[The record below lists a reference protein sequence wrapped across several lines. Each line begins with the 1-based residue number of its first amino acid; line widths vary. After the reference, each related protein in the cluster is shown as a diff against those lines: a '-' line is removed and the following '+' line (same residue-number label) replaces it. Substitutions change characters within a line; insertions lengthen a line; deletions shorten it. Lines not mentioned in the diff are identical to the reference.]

1 MKKMNRWKMN
11 RAGLVNFWY
20 YDEEVFDFSD
30 GKLLLRGS
38 NGSGKSVTMQS
49 FLPVLLD
56 GKKTPDRLDP
66 FGSKARR
73 MEDYLLG
80 EKDVANRD
88 ERTGYLFLEYKKE
101 NSSQYITTGIGLQAK
116 RHKDMKFW
124 GFVITDNR
132 RIGDGFQLYQ
142 THQGEKIPF
151 SAKELENR
159 IGEGGEVVRGQREYM
174 NLVNKYIFGF
184 QTLDAFDELIKL
196 LIQLRSPKLSKD
208 FRPTVI
214 YEILESALPPLGDD
228 DLRHLSDT
236 IENMDQARQ
245 QLEQLEREHRAAKK
259 LVDVYDQYSRYI
271 LGEKAGYFIKT
282 EKSYQEAMKNKE
294 ETEKRV
300 EELTNEIDRLG
311 KQYDELSRNKEVA
324 ESERERLHR
333 HEVWGLQNELKRVKD
348 LQVDLKKDLEK
359 KSSILDSKKAQEVK
373 LRRKLDDV
381 KLEINKLS
389 KDETEILDEMEL
401 DAREAAFSQHR
412 INEAD
417 LKRYEGD
424 TFDFTVWDRES
435 KEHLQL
441 LEEIKNDLVN
451 QERYRSEMETKYRET
466 SEIKQQID
474 QLKGE
479 QADLE
484 KLFDNDKQ
492 NLEALIYQWLDHYSV
507 LNIDDLG
514 RQIISRKV
522 HELYDRASYE
532 EVKAPITDA
541 ILEYQQEL
549 NKQISEVKHS
559 LHLKQTKKAEYE
571 AERNRWKN
579 MKDPEPNRAE
589 ATSTFR
595 RSLEETD
602 EAFIPFYA
610 AVEFQDH
617 VTEVQ
622 KERIE
627 SALQEAGI
635 LDSLIIENPKN
646 VQDDRYIR
654 PNPSMFGHTLADYLK
669 PDVDI
674 GHPISMEM
682 VDDVLRTILI
692 GEEPSIDGTGTMS
705 IDENGYY
712 RIGDLFGH
720 APKKEASRFIG
731 RAARK
736 RFQKEKI
743 AEFEVKIEE
752 ISKEIEELQA
762 LLAKVDEHFQETKN
776 WKNTLP
782 SDRDLNEIYFTLQK
796 YKNDIDGKQN
806 AHDRIDAQYKEA
818 ASQFQYVKQLI
829 REKSKQ
835 IDLAQDYDTYQSAY
849 QFMKSYQENLNKLE
863 KLKIRLIGYQNEQKS
878 LEERIDELLGEI
890 LETTGE
896 RNVLVDQI
904 KKQQAEKESIQNQL
918 NLQGMDEIIERI
930 NQVQEQLTTI
940 GSELD
945 SVKTKLPLKQE
956 IRKQQKVQLETE
968 KRQVAFWSNLF
979 ESWKYAVEI
988 EVSQP
993 FIKMEKMTIAEIY
1006 EELQADVNKY
1016 DRSKMNEQLT
1026 KTYYNEQP
1034 NLMEYRLTEYDQ
1046 PLELPPELDFT
1057 DLNAT
1062 EQLQLDQWHQVN
1074 RRKMILM
1081 EYQGQKV
1088 NPYYVFDTLEAELS
1102 NQQQWL
1108 DEQDRQL
1115 YEDIILKSVG
1125 VILRGR
1131 INRAEKWIKQMDR
1144 LMESRNS
1151 SSGLTF
1157 SIAWKPKTA
1166 ETEEE
1171 MDTRELVNLLQMD
1184 SKFLKEEDLNKIT
1197 RHFQSRILKAKELIE
1212 LRNEGNTLHQ
1222 VLKEVLDYR
1231 NWFSFILSYKREGEP
1246 KRELT
1251 NNAFYK
1257 FSGGE
1262 KAMAMYIPLFTAA
1275 YSRYQEAAPTS
1286 PYIISLDEAFAGVDE
1301 NNIRDMFQVV
1311 EELGFNYIMN
1321 SQALWGDY
1329 DTVSNLSI
1337 CELVRP
1343 KNADF
1348 VTVIRYRWDGVTKHL
1363 DLREPMLQE

>member
-1 MKKMNRWKMN
+1 MDGMNKWKMN
-11 RAGLVNFWY
+11 RAGLLNFWY

-56 GKKTPDRLDP
+56 GKKSPDRLDP

-80 EKDVANRD
+80 EKEVVNRE

-132 RIGDGFQLYQ
+132 RIGEGFQLYQ
-142 THQGEKIPF
+142 NHHSEKIPL

-159 IGEGGEVVRGQREYM
+159 IGDGGQVVRSQREYM

-184 QTLDAFDELIKL
+184 QTVEAYDELIKL

-259 LVDVYDQYSRYI
+259 LVDVYDQYNRYI
-271 LGEKAGYFIKT
+271 LAEKADYLLKT
-282 EKSYQEAMKNKE
+282 ETSYQTTAKKKD
-294 ETEKRV
+294 ETEELIQKLSKEIAQLQSDQEDLKR
-300 EELTNEIDRLG
+300 R
-311 KQYDELSRNKEVA
+311 KEVA
-324 ESERERLHR
+324 EGERERLSK
-333 HEVWGLQNELKRVKD
+333 HEVWGLQKELARLEGAIAG
-348 LQVDLKKDLEK
+348 LQRDFQKKHNQLDAK
-359 KSSILDSKKAQEVK
+359 KSQE
-373 LRRKLDDV
+373 LTQRAKLD
-381 KLEINKLS
+381 EISLAIFQLDK
-389 KDETEILDEMEL
+389 EEAEILDDMEL
-401 DAREAAFSQHR
+401 DAREAAFSQHPV
-412 INEAD
+412 NVED
-417 LKRYEGD
+417 LHRHGGKP
-424 TFDFTVWDRES
+424 FDFTVWE
-435 KEHLQL
+435 KEASAHANL
-441 LEEIKNDLVN
+441 LDEIKSDFLY
-451 QERYRSEMETKYRET
+451 QERYKVEMESKYREA
-466 SEIKQQID
+466 SELRQQID
-474 QLKGE
+474 SLRNE

-484 KLFDNDKQ
+484 KLFENDKQ
-492 NLEALIYQWLDHYSV
+492 QLEDLVYQWIDQHPELEITGQAKQDLSR
-507 LNIDDLG
+507 NI
-514 RQIISRKV
+514 
-522 HELYDRASYE
+522 HFLYDDASYDD
-532 EVKAPITDA
+532 VKAPVIDA
-541 ILEYQQEL
+541 IHAYQQKLVQEIARI
-549 NKQISEVKHS
+549 NHS
-559 LHLKQTKKAEYE
+559 LDLKDQEKGGYE
-571 AERNRWKN
+571 EERNRWKN
-579 MKDPEPNRAE
+579 MNDPEPDRAE
-589 ATSTFR
+589 ATSVFR
-595 RSLEETD
+595 AQLTEKGK
-602 EAFIPFYA
+602 AFVPFYA
-610 AVEFQDH
+610 AVDFQDH
-617 VTEVQ
+617 VPDDQ

-627 SALQEAGI
+627 AAIKQSGI
-635 LDSLIIENPKN
+635 LDSIIIEDPGE

-669 PDVDI
+669 PDLEN
-674 GHPISMEM
+674 GHPVSKQLI
-682 VDDVLRTILI
+682 DNVLRTILI
-692 GEEPSIDGTGTMS
+692 GDEPSIDTAGTIS
-705 IDENGYY
+705 IDENGFY

-720 APKKEASRFIG
+720 APKEGTPRFIG
-731 RAARK
+731 RSSRK

-743 AEFEVKIEE
+743 AEFEAKIEAVT
-752 ISKEIEELQA
+752 KEINELQKQA
-762 LLAKVDEHFQETKN
+762 DELGSLYEDAKQLKDTFPVDQ
-776 WKNTLP
+776 
-782 SDRDLNEIYFTLQK
+782 DLREIYHQLQK
-796 YKNDIDGKQN
+796 YRNDIEARQN
-806 AHDRIDAQYKEA
+806 SFARVDAQYKEA
-818 ASQFQYVKQLI
+818 ARQYQELKQKI
-829 REKSKQ
+829 QDKSKQ
-835 IDLAQDYDTYQSAY
+835 VELKLDLESYTDALH
-849 QFMKSYQENLNKLE
+849 FMKSYLSYLNE
-863 KLKIRLIGYQNEQKS
+863 LKIMNIRMANYRKDQQLVEQRIAE
-878 LEERIDELLGEI
+878 LEGEI
-890 LETTGE
+890 LEAAGE
-896 RNVLVDQI
+896 RNELEGNI
-904 KKQQAEKESIQNQL
+904 KKAKADMEAVQNQL
-918 NLQGMDEIIERI
+918 KLQGIDEIQQRI
-930 NQVQEQLTTI
+930 QQVQRDLTEI
-940 GSELD
+940 DLSLDLVKGRLPARQENIKQHKAELE
-945 SVKTKLPLKQE
+945 VLK
-956 IRKQQKVQLETE
+956 RETS
-968 KRQVAFWSNLF
+968 FWAGLY
-979 ESWKYAVEI
+979 ESWKHALDSELSRKFLAVDDPSPDAI
-988 EVSQP
+988 FSQ
-993 FIKMEKMTIAEIY
+993 FQSDLK
-1006 EELQADVNKY
+1006 KY
-1016 DRSKMNEQLT
+1016 DRAKMNEQLT
-1026 KTYYNEQP
+1026 KAYYNEQP

-1046 PLELPPELDFT
+1046 PFELPESLNYD
-1057 DLNAT
+1057 DLNAN
-1062 EQLQLDQWHQVN
+1062 EQLQVQQWLQVN
-1074 RRKMILM
+1074 RRKIVLM

-1088 NPYYVFDTLEAELS
+1088 SPYYVFDSLEQELET
-1102 NQQQWL
+1102 QQQWL

-1125 VILRGR
+1125 AILRSR
-1131 INRAEKWIKQMDR
+1131 IQRAEKWIKQMDR

-1171 MDTRELVNLLQMD
+1171 LDTKELVELLQMN

-1197 RHFQSRILKAKELIE
+1197 RHFQSKISKAKELIE

-1231 NWFSFILSYKREGEP
+1231 KWFSFILSYRREGEP

-1275 YSRYQEAAPTS
+1275 YSRYQEAAPTA

-1329 DTVSNLSI
+1329 DTVSGLSI

-1348 VTVIRYRWDGVTKHL
+1348 VTVIRYRWDGQTKHL
-1363 DLREPMLQE
+1363 EVGEPVLQE

>member
-142 THQGEKIPF
+142 THQGEKIPY

-184 QTLDAFDELIKL
+184 QTLEAFDELIKL

-245 QLEQLEREHRAAKK
+245 QLDQLEREHRAAKK
-259 LVDVYDQYSRYI
+259 LVNVYDQYNRYI
-271 LGEKAGYFIKT
+271 LGEKADYFLRT
-282 EKSYQEAMKNKE
+282 EKNYKVAVKSKE
-294 ETEKRV
+294 ETEKRI
-300 EELTNEIDRLG
+300 EHLTNEIDQLEIQQEDL
-311 KQYDELSRNKEVA
+311 KRNREVA
-324 ESERERLHR
+324 ESERERLHK
-333 HEVWGLQNELKRVKD
+333 HEVWGLQKELTRVNG
-348 LQVDLKKDLEK
+348 LLSDLKKDYEK
-359 KSSILDSKKAQEVK
+359 KNKILDSKKDQEIK
-373 LRRKLDDV
+373 LRGKLNDLKNTIFQLD
-381 KLEINKLS
+381 
-389 KDETEILDEMEL
+389 KDEIELLEEMEL
-401 DAREAAFSQHR
+401 DGREAAFTQHR

-417 LKRYEGD
+417 LKRYEGNA
-424 TFDFTVWDRES
+424 FDFTVWE
-435 KEHLQL
+435 KEAKAHANL
-441 LEEIKNDLVN
+441 LEEIKNEFLAQD
-451 QERYRSEMETKYRET
+451 RYRKEMEVKLRET

-474 QLKGE
+474 TLKGE

-484 KLFDNDKQ
+484 KLFEVDKQ
-492 NLEALIYQWLDHYSV
+492 NLEDLMYQWMEKHAV
-507 LNIDDLG
+507 LEIDDMA
-514 RQIISRKV
+514 RHTISRKV
-522 HELYDRASYE
+522 QELYDHGSYD
-532 EVKAPITDA
+532 EVKAPIIDA
-541 ILEYQQEL
+541 IFDYQQAINQQL
-549 NKQISEVKHS
+549 SGFHHT
-559 LHLKQTKKAEYE
+559 LDLKQKEKAGYE

-579 MKDPEPNRAE
+579 MTDPEPERAE
-589 ATSTFR
+589 STISYR
-595 RSLEETD
+595 NSLEEKGQ
-602 EAFIPFYA
+602 AFVPFYA
-610 AVEFQDH
+610 AVEFQEH
-617 VTEVQ
+617 VTDVQ
-622 KERIE
+622 RERIE
-627 SALQEAGI
+627 SALKEAGI
-635 LDSLIIENPKN
+635 LDSLIMENPKDFH
-646 VQDDRYIR
+646 DDRFIR

-669 PDVDI
+669 PDVDA
-674 GHPISMEM
+674 GHPISKELI
-682 VDDVLRTILI
+682 DDVLRTILI
-692 GEEPSIDGTGTMS
+692 GDEPSIDGNGTLS

-712 RIGDLFGH
+712 RMGDLFGH
-720 APKKEASRFIG
+720 APKEGTSRFIG

-736 RFQKEKI
+736 RFQREKM
-743 AEFEVKIEE
+743 AEYEIKIEAVTKD
-752 ISKEIEELQA
+752 IVELQGQ
-762 LLAKVDEHFQETKN
+762 LVELDEHYQEVRG

-782 SDRDLNEIYFTLQK
+782 SDRDLSEIYFNLQK
-796 YKNDIDGKQN
+796 YKNDIDVKQAAFN
-806 AHDRIDAQYKEA
+806 RVDTQYKEA
-818 ASQFQYVKQLI
+818 AGHYQAIKQLI
-829 REKSKQ
+829 REKSKN
-835 IDLAQDYDTYQSAY
+835 IELSLDYESYESAY
-849 QFMKSYQENLNKLE
+849 RFMKSYQEYLNKLE
-863 KLKIRLIGYQNEQKS
+863 KLKIRLVGFQKEQQS
-878 LEERIDELLGEI
+878 TEERLAEVVDEI
-890 LETTGE
+890 LEAVGE
-896 RNVLVDQI
+896 RNELDDQM
-904 KKQQAEKESIQNQL
+904 KKQRAEKESIQNQL
-918 NLQGMDEIIERI
+918 NLQGMDEIIKRI
-930 NQVQEQLTTI
+930 EQVQNGLAEIVTN
-940 GSELD
+940 LD
-945 SVKTKLPLKQE
+945 SVKGLLPAKQE
-956 IRKQQKVQLETE
+956 KMKQQKAQLELS
-968 KRQVAFWSNLF
+968 KRESAFWSNLF
-979 ESWKYAVEI
+979 ESWKYAVEAEI
-988 EVSQP
+988 SQP
-993 FIKMEKMTIAEIY
+993 FIKMKKMTIADIY
-1006 EELQADVNKY
+1006 EELQADVKKF

-1057 DLNAT
+1057 DLNTT

-1074 RRKMILM
+1074 RRKFILM

-1088 NPYYVFDTLEAELS
+1088 NPYYVFETLESELA

-1171 MDTRELVNLLQMD
+1171 MDTKELVNLLQMD

-1197 RHFQSRILKAKELIE
+1197 RHFQSKILKAKELIE

-1231 NWFSFILSYKREGEP
+1231 KWFSFILSYKRENEP

-1363 DLREPMLQE
+1363 DIREHVFQE

>member
-1 MKKMNRWKMN
+1 MN
-11 RAGLVNFWY
+11 RAGLLNFWY
-20 YDEEVFDFSD
+20 YDEEVFDFLD

-56 GKKTPDRLDP
+56 GKKSPDRLDP

-132 RIGDGFQLYQ
+132 RIGENFQLYQ
-142 THQGEKIPF
+142 THQGEKIPL

-159 IGEGGEVVRGQREYM
+159 IGDGGEVVRGQGEYM
-174 NLVNKYIFGF
+174 NLVNKHIFGF
-184 QTLDAFDELIKL
+184 QTLEAFDELIKL

-245 QLEQLEREHRAAKK
+245 QLDQLEREHRAAKK
-259 LVDVYDQYSRYI
+259 LVDVYDQYNRFI
-271 LGEKAGYFIKT
+271 LAEKADYYLRT
-282 EKSYQEAMKNKE
+282 EKNYKSAVKSKE
-294 ETEKRV
+294 DTEKRI
-300 EELTNEIDRLG
+300 EQLTEKIDQLNTRQEDLTRS
-311 KQYDELSRNKEVA
+311 KDVA
-324 ESERERLHR
+324 ESERERLHK
-333 HEVWGLQNELKRVKD
+333 HEVWGLQKELTRVND
-348 LQVDLKKDLEK
+348 VILDLKKELDRK
-359 KSSILDSKKAQEVK
+359 NIVLDSKKGQELK
-373 LRRKLDDV
+373 LRAKLDELNLAIF
-381 KLEINKLS
+381 KFN
-389 KDETEILDEMEL
+389 KDETELLEEMEL
-401 DAREAAFSQHR
+401 DSREAAFSQHR

-417 LKRYEGD
+417 LKRFEGNS
-424 TFDFTVWDRES
+424 FDFTVWE
-435 KEHLQL
+435 KETKAYVNL
-441 LEEIKNDLVN
+441 LEEIRNDFQN
-451 QERYRSEMETKYRET
+451 QERYKNEMETKYREA

-474 QLKGE
+474 KLKGE
-479 QADLE
+479 QLDLE
-484 KLFDNDKQ
+484 KLFESDKQ
-492 NLEALIYQWLDHYSV
+492 NLEDLIFQWMDKHPLLS
-507 LNIDDLG
+507 IEDLTKTL
-514 RQIISRKV
+514 ISRKV
-522 HELYDRASYE
+522 HELYHQASFE
-532 EVKAPITDA
+532 EVKAPIMDA
-541 ILEYQQEL
+541 ILDYQQTIGQ
-549 NKQISEVKHS
+549 QISGLSHSLVVKH
-559 LHLKQTKKAEYE
+559 KEKAGYE
-571 AERNRWKN
+571 EERTRWKN
-579 MKDPEPNRAE
+579 MTDPEPDRAS
-589 ATSTFR
+589 STIAFR
-595 RSLEETD
+595 NSLEE
-602 EAFIPFYA
+602 EGKPFVPFYA

-617 VTEVQ
+617 VTDEQ

-627 SALQEAGI
+627 SALKQAGI
-635 LDSLIIENPKN
+635 LDSLIIENPN
-646 VQDDRYIR
+646 GIHDDRYVF
-654 PNPSMFGHTLADYLK
+654 PNPSMFGHTLADYLR
-669 PDVDI
+669 PDIDAD
-674 GHPISMEM
+674 HPISKELI
-682 VDDVLRTILI
+682 DDVLRTILI
-692 GEEPSIDGTGTMS
+692 GDEPSIDSSGAMS
-705 IDENGYY
+705 IDESGYY

-720 APKKEASRFIG
+720 APKEDVSRFIG

-736 RFQKEKI
+736 RFQKEKVS
-743 AEFEVKIEE
+743 EYEDKIEMV
-752 ISKEIEELQA
+752 SKEIHGLNAQLQGI
-762 LLAKVDEHFQETKN
+762 EQHFQEVKG
-776 WKNTLP
+776 WKDSLP
-782 SDRDLNEIYFTLQK
+782 EDRDLREIQKNLQQ
-796 YKNDIDGKQN
+796 YQINIEGKQQ
-806 AHDRIDAQYKEA
+806 AYSSVDAKYKEA
-818 ASQFQYVKQLI
+818 AGQYQMVKQLI
-829 REKSKQ
+829 REKSKH
-835 IDLAQDYDTYQSAY
+835 IDLPLNYESYQSAY
-849 QFMKSYQENLNKLE
+849 GYMKSYQEYLNKLE
-863 KLKIRLIGYQNEQKS
+863 KLRIRLVGHLNEQKS
-878 LEERIDELLGEI
+878 IEERIKEVVDEVLGI
-890 LETTGE
+890 TGE
-896 RNVLVDQI
+896 RNGLENQI
-904 KKQQAEKESIQNQL
+904 KKEKAEKESIQNQL
-918 NLQGMDEIIERI
+918 KLQGMDEILKRIALVQNELTQIE
-930 NQVQEQLTTI
+930 
-940 GSELD
+940 SSLD
-945 SVKTKLPLKQE
+945 QVKTTLPAKKENIKQ
-956 IRKQQKVQLETE
+956 E
-968 KRQVAFWSNLF
+968 KRQLEIAKREAAFWSDLF
-979 ESWKYAVEI
+979 DSWKYAFETDLSRQFVKVEGTSA
-988 EVSQP
+988 V
-993 FIKMEKMTIAEIY
+993 EIY
-1006 EELQADVNKY
+1006 EQLQSELKHY
-1016 DRSKMNEQLT
+1016 DRSKMNARLT
-1026 KTYYNEQP
+1026 NVYYNEQP

-1046 PLELPPELDFT
+1046 PLEQPEGIDFVE
-1057 DLNAT
+1057 LNDT
-1062 EQLQLDQWHQVN
+1062 EKLLLDQWNQLN
-1074 RRKMILM
+1074 KRKIILM

-1088 NPYYVFDTLEAELS
+1088 NPYYVFETLETELS
-1102 NQQQWL
+1102 TQQQWL

-1125 VILRGR
+1125 VILRSR
-1131 INRAEKWIKQMDR
+1131 INRAEKWIKQMDK

-1171 MDTRELVNLLQMD
+1171 MDTKELVNLLQMD
-1184 SKFLKEEDLNKIT
+1184 SKFLKEEDLNNIT
-1197 RHFQSRILKAKELIE
+1197 RHFQSKILKAKELIE

-1231 NWFSFILSYKREGEP
+1231 KWFSFILSYRREGEP

-1363 DLREPMLQE
+1363 DIKVPILQE

>member
-1 MKKMNRWKMN
+1 MN

-132 RIGDGFQLYQ
+132 RIGEGFQLYQ
-142 THQGEKIPF
+142 THQEEKIPF

-184 QTLDAFDELIKL
+184 QTLEAFDELIKL

-245 QLEQLEREHRAAKK
+245 QLDQLEREHRAAKK
-259 LVDVYDQYSRYI
+259 LVNVYDQYNRYI
-271 LGEKAGYFIKT
+271 LGEKADYFLRT
-282 EKSYQEAMKNKE
+282 EKNYKVAVKSKE
-294 ETEKRV
+294 ETEQRI
-300 EELTNEIDRLG
+300 EQLTNEIDQLEIQQQDLKRKRG
-311 KQYDELSRNKEVA
+311 VA
-324 ESERERLHR
+324 ESERERLHK
-333 HEVWGLQNELKRVKD
+333 HEVWGLQKELTRVNG
-348 LQVDLKKDLEK
+348 LLSDLKKDLEK
-359 KSSILDSKKAQEVK
+359 KNKILDSKKDQEIK
-373 LRRKLDDV
+373 LRGKLNDLKNTIFQLD
-381 KLEINKLS
+381 
-389 KDETEILDEMEL
+389 KDETELLEEMEL
-401 DAREAAFSQHR
+401 DGREAAFTQHR

-417 LKRYEGD
+417 LKRYEGNA
-424 TFDFTVWDRES
+424 FDFTVWE
-435 KEHLQL
+435 KEAKAHSNL
-441 LEEIKNDLVN
+441 LEEIKIEFLAQD
-451 QERYRSEMETKYRET
+451 RYRKEMEVKLREA

-474 QLKGE
+474 TLKGE

-484 KLFDNDKQ
+484 KLFEVDKQ
-492 NLEALIYQWLDHYSV
+492 NLEDFMYQWMEKHAV
-507 LNIDDLG
+507 LEIDDMT
-514 RQIISRKV
+514 RHTISRKV
-522 HELYDRASYE
+522 QELYGHGSYD
-532 EVKAPITDA
+532 EVKAPIIDA
-541 ILEYQQEL
+541 IFDYQQAINQQLSGFHHTL
-549 NKQISEVKHS
+549 N
-559 LHLKQTKKAEYE
+559 LKQKEKARYE

-579 MKDPEPNRAE
+579 MKDPEPERAE
-589 ATSTFR
+589 STISYR
-595 RSLEETD
+595 NSLEEKGQ
-602 EAFIPFYA
+602 AFVPFYA
-610 AVEFQDH
+610 AVEFQED
-617 VTEVQ
+617 VTDVQ
-622 KERIE
+622 RERIE
-627 SALQEAGI
+627 SALKEAGI
-635 LDSLIIENPKN
+635 LDSLIMENPKDFH
-646 VQDDRYIR
+646 DDRYIL

-669 PDVDI
+669 PDVDA
-674 GHPISMEM
+674 GHPISKELI
-682 VDDVLRTILI
+682 DDVLRTILI
-692 GEEPSIDGTGTMS
+692 GDEPSIDGTGTLS
-705 IDENGYY
+705 IDENGFY
-712 RIGDLFGH
+712 RMGDLFGH
-720 APKKEASRFIG
+720 APKESASRFIG

-736 RFQKEKI
+736 RFQGEKI
-743 AEFEVKIEE
+743 AEYEIKIEDVTKD
-752 ISKEIEELQA
+752 IVELQGQ
-762 LLAKVDEHFQETKN
+762 LVELDEHYQEVRG

-782 SDRDLNEIYFTLQK
+782 SDRDLSEIYFNLQK
-796 YKNDIDGKQN
+796 YKNDIDVKQAAFN
-806 AHDRIDAQYKEA
+806 RVDAQYKEA
-818 ASQFQYVKQLI
+818 AGHYQAIKQLI
-829 REKSKQ
+829 REKSKN
-835 IDLAQDYDTYQSAY
+835 IELSLDYESYESAY
-849 QFMKSYQENLNKLE
+849 RYMKSYQEYLNKLE
-863 KLKIRLIGYQNEQKS
+863 KLKIRLVGFQKEQQS
-878 LEERIDELLGEI
+878 TEERLAEVVDEI
-890 LETTGE
+890 LEAVGE
-896 RNVLVDQI
+896 RNELDDQM
-904 KKQQAEKESIQNQL
+904 KKQRAEKESIQNQL
-918 NLQGMDEIIERI
+918 NLQGMDEIIKRI
-930 NQVQEQLTTI
+930 EQVQNGLAEIETN
-940 GSELD
+940 LD
-945 SVKTKLPLKQE
+945 SVKGMLPAKQE
-956 IRKQQKVQLETE
+956 KMKQQKAQLELS
-968 KRQVAFWSNLF
+968 KRESAFWSNLF
-979 ESWKYAVEI
+979 ESWKYAVETEI
-988 EVSQP
+988 SQP
-993 FIKMEKMTIAEIY
+993 FIKMEKMTIADIY
-1006 EELQADVNKY
+1006 EELQADVKKF

-1046 PLELPPELDFT
+1046 PLELELPAELDFAE
-1057 DLNAT
+1057 LNAT

-1074 RRKMILM
+1074 RRKYILM

-1088 NPYYVFDTLEAELS
+1088 NPYYVFDTLEAELA

-1125 VILRGR
+1125 VILRSR

-1166 ETEEE
+1166 ETEDE
-1171 MDTRELVNLLQMD
+1171 MDTKELVNLLQMD

-1197 RHFQSRILKAKELIE
+1197 CHFQSKILKAKELIE

-1231 NWFSFILSYKREGEP
+1231 KWFSFILSYKRENEP

-1363 DLREPMLQE
+1363 DIREHVFQE